1 MVNLKRLDWNA
12 LLHGIIQTV
21 LYLFKSMFNYIPAS
35 CYPHFTLDPKV
46 LMMKSP

>member
-21 LYLFKSMFNYIPAS
+21 LYLFKSMFSYIPLAIHTS
-35 CYPHFTLDPKV
+35 LSIQKY
-46 LMMKSP
+46 S